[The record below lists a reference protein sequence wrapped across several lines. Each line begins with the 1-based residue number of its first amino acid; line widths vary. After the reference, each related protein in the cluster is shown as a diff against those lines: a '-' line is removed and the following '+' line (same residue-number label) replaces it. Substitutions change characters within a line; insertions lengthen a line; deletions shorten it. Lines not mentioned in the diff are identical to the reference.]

1 MTVPPRRGILGSM
14 FIKKVRKRNGRT
26 QKLYEY
32 LHLVES
38 VRTEKGPRQRLVL
51 NLGNLQIEPS
61 QYQSL
66 ARRIEDILT
75 GQRSLVEL
83 DKTLERGAREA
94 ARKIFKKQSEQL
106 EEKQAADFQSVDLNS
121 LEVESPRSLGPEYL
135 CHSVWKEL
143 GMEEFFEK
151 QGVSAN
157 VTPLLEALVVG
168 RLVDPG
174 SERYT
179 KGWAERRSALYEL
192 TGTPLRSSLN
202 SYYRAGDT
210 LYGLKKELE
219 EHLCNTEKELF
230 SLSEKLFFLDLTN
243 SYFEGEAAGNPKAVW
258 GRSKEKRSDCKLVTL
273 GLIVDESGFA
283 KYSEL
288 FPGNQYEAETL
299 AGMVRS
305 LEEHLEPGS
314 DRTIVI
320 DAGLA
325 TVENL
330 EWLKKNSYHY
340 IAVNRGKAPFEK
352 EFSKMKVLTED
363 EKKGIKIEVKRF
375 IQEEEAY
382 LLCRSEKKIHKERSM
397 RTRVEQ
403 LFTERLE
410 YYRAGLTVAHRTKR
424 YGKAVELVGKLKEK
438 YPRAAK
444 LYEVEVKPEADK
456 PATDR
461 SLKAVDIVWKKKE
474 EKYDRET
481 AQEGSYVLRTDR
493 LDLGDEEIWSI
504 YTMLGQIEYAFMCMK
519 SSLGLRPNFHQKE
532 DRVDTHMFISVVAYH
547 LLHVIESRLRAGGDR
562 RKWPTVCNVLRTHER
577 MTIGYK
583 VKEDD
588 GSIGQKYVRVNS
600 RLEPEHLEIYRMFG
614 LSGVPLPRRRLAYNR

>member
-1 MTVPPRRGILGSM
+1 M

-83 DKTLERGAREA
+83 DKTLERSAREA

-106 EEKQAADFQSVDLNS
+106 EEKQASDFHSVDLNS

-330 EWLKKNSYHY
+330 EWLKKDSYHY

-375 IQEEEAY
+375 IQEQEVY

-410 YYRAGLTVAHRTKR
+410 YYRAGLTVAHRTKK
-424 YGKAVELVGKLKEK
+424 YSKAVELVGKLKEK

-577 MTIGYK
+577 MTIGYR
-583 VKEDD
+583 VKQDD

>member
-26 QKLYEY
+26 RKLYEY

-83 DKTLERGAREA
+83 DKTLERSAREA

-106 EEKQAADFQSVDLNS
+106 EEKQASDFQSVDLNS

-375 IQEEEAY
+375 IQEQEVY

-577 MTIGYK
+577 MTIGYR
-583 VKEDD
+583 VKEED

-600 RLEPEHLEIYRMFG
+600 RLEPEHLEIYRLFG